1 MRGRERARDRGR
13 GERER
18 LGERGELLD
27 WTVLRC
33 SAPVMAENSEKVP
46 IASAGP
52 EDLHQFMP
60 PVSSGQTQT
69 AAISERHTVI
79 LLAVMLLP

>member
-1 MRGRERARDRGR
+1 M
-13 GERER
+13 
-18 LGERGELLD
+18 D

-33 SAPVMAENSEKVP
+33 SAPVMAGNSEKVP

-52 EDLHQFMP
+52 EDLQQFMP
-60 PVSSGQTQT
+60 PVSLGQTQT
-69 AAISERHTVI
+69 AGTSERHTLI